1 MSSSTPIGLVT
12 DSPCDLPPDL
22 VEKFNIQV
30 VPAILVMDG
39 QSYIDGETISREEF
53 YRRMPSLR
61 TAPSTAAPSPLE
73 FSRRYQKLL
82 DEGCQHVICISTAAS
97 LTSLHGVAKTAA
109 VDFAGRVTVLD
120 SGQLTLG
127 IGFQVLAAAEAIAAG
142 ASLAETLDVIQST
155 RQRVRLMGVLD
166 TLEYVRRSGRVP
178 GVVAS
183 LGGLLSLKPV
193 VTLSE
198 GVVRPL
204 GAVRTTRQA
213 NERVLSLLLEQGG
226 LERLAILHTNAA
238 ERAAHFIETMDGK
251 VEIPF
256 GLLTVNLT
264 SVLGTHLGPNGLGFA
279 AVINRVK

>member
-1 MSSSTPIGLVT
+1 MPAQTPIGLVT
-12 DSPCDLPPDL
+12 DSPCDLPLDL
-22 VEKFNIQV
+22 VEKYQIQV
-30 VPAILVMDG
+30 VPAILVLDG
-39 QSYIDGETISREEF
+39 QSYRDGETISREEF
-53 YRRMPSLR
+53 YRRLPDLR
-61 TAPSTAAPSPLE
+61 TAPSTAAPSPLI
-73 FSRRYQKLL
+73 FAGRYEKLL
-82 DEGCQHVICISTAAS
+82 SAGCEHVICVSTAAS
-97 LTSLHGVAKTAA
+97 LTSLHGVAEIAA
-109 VDFAGRVTVLD
+109 AEFSGRVTVLD

-142 ASLAETLDVIQST
+142 AGLTEVLAVIEST

-178 GVVAS
+178 GLVAS

-213 NERVLSLLLEQGG
+213 NQRALSLLLEQGSI
-226 LERLAILHTNAA
+226 ERLAVLHTNAEA
-238 ERAAHFIETMDGK
+238 RAREFIESLSGK
-251 VEIPF
+251 VEVPS

>member
-1 MSSSTPIGLVT
+1 MPSPNRIGLVT
-12 DSPCDLPPDL
+12 DSPCDLPLDL
-22 VEKFNIQV
+22 VEQHQIEV
-30 VPAILVMDG
+30 VPAILVLDG
-39 QSYIDGETISREEF
+39 QSYRDGETISREEF
-53 YRRMPSLR
+53 YRRLPDLR
-61 TAPSTAAPSPLE
+61 TAPSTAAPSPLI
-73 FSRRYQKLL
+73 FAGRYEKLL
-82 DEGCQHVICISTAAS
+82 SAGCEHVICVSTAAS

-109 VDFAGRVTVLD
+109 ADFPGRVTVLD

-142 ASLAETLDVIQST
+142 VGLAETLALIESI

-183 LGGLLSLKPV
+183 LGGLLNLKPV

-213 NERVLSLLLEQGG
+213 NQRVLSLLIEQGR

-238 ERAAHFIETMDGK
+238 DRAREFIELLAGK
-251 VEIPF
+251 VEIPP

>member
-1 MSSSTPIGLVT
+1 MPLSPKIGLVT
-12 DSPCDLPPDL
+12 DSPCDLPLDL
-22 VEKFNIQV
+22 VEKFQIEV
-30 VPAILVMDG
+30 VPAILVLDG
-39 QSYIDGETISREEF
+39 QSYRDGETISRDEF
-53 YRRMPSLR
+53 YRRLPELR
-61 TAPSTAAPSPLE
+61 TAPSTAAPSPLIFAGHYE
-73 FSRRYQKLL
+73 KLL
-82 DEGCQHVICISTAAS
+82 SAGCEHVICVSTAAS
-97 LTSLHGVAKTAA
+97 LTSLHGVAQTAA
-109 VDFAGRVTVLD
+109 AEFSGRVTVLD

-142 ASLAETLDVIQST
+142 AGLVETLALIESI

-183 LGGLLSLKPV
+183 LGSLLNLKPV

-198 GVVRPL
+198 GVVRPM

-213 NERVLSLLLEQGG
+213 NQRVLSLLIEQGR

-238 ERAAHFIETMDGK
+238 NRAREFIELLAGK
-251 VEIPF
+251 VEIPP

>member
-1 MSSSTPIGLVT
+1 MPSPNRIGLVT
-12 DSPCDLPPDL
+12 DSPCDLPLDL
-22 VEKFNIQV
+22 VEQHQIEV
-30 VPAILVMDG
+30 VPAILVLDG
-39 QSYIDGETISREEF
+39 QSYRDGETISREEF
-53 YRRMPSLR
+53 YRRLPDLR
-61 TAPSTAAPSPLE
+61 TAPSTAAPSPLI
-73 FSRRYQKLL
+73 FADRYEKLL
-82 DEGCQHVICISTAAS
+82 SAGCQHVICVSTAAS

-109 VDFAGRVTVLD
+109 ADFPGRVTVLD

-142 ASLAETLDVIQST
+142 ADLAETLALIDSI

-166 TLEYVRRSGRVP
+166 TLEYVRRSGRIP

-183 LGGLLSLKPV
+183 LGGLLNLKPV

-213 NERVLSLLLEQGG
+213 NQRVLSLLIEQGR

-238 ERAAHFIETMDGK
+238 DRAREFIELLAGK
-251 VEIPF
+251 VEIPP

>member
-1 MSSSTPIGLVT
+1 MPAQTPIGLVT
-12 DSPCDLPPDL
+12 DSPSDLPLDL
-22 VEKFNIQV
+22 VEKYQIQV
-30 VPAILVMDG
+30 VPAILVLDG
-39 QSYIDGETISREEF
+39 QSYRDGETISREEF
-53 YRRMPSLR
+53 YRRLPDLR
-61 TAPSTAAPSPLE
+61 TAPSTAAPSPLI
-73 FSRRYQKLL
+73 FAGRYEKLL
-82 DEGCQHVICISTAAS
+82 SAGCEHVICVSTAAS
-97 LTSLHGVAKTAA
+97 LTSLHGVAETAA
-109 VDFAGRVTVLD
+109 AEFPGRVTVLD

-142 ASLAETLDVIQST
+142 AGLTEVLGVIEST

-178 GVVAS
+178 GLVAS

-213 NERVLSLLLEQGG
+213 NQRALSLLLEQGS
-226 LERLAILHTNAA
+226 LERLAVLHTNAEA
-238 ERAAHFIETMDGK
+238 RAREFIESLSGK
-251 VEIPF
+251 VEVPP